1 MTNEQVGGLAGGSWI
16 GGEGWRPC
24 EPSENKQTWAAAG
37 GRWRD
42 ELNERGAKE
51 IDKVALG
58 LALCF
63 RESEDL

>member
-1 MTNEQVGGLAGGSWI
+1 VGRRVGVESVARVDDHVNHQRTNKLEQRMGGDG
-16 GGEGWRPC
+16 
-24 EPSENKQTWAAAG
+24 
-37 GRWRD
+37 D

>member
-1 MTNEQVGGLAGGSWI
+1 MVGEPVARVDDHVNHQRTNQLVVGG
-16 GGEGWRPC
+16 GW
-24 EPSENKQTWAAAG
+24 W
-37 GRWRD
+37 D

-58 LALCF
+58 VALCF

>member
-1 MTNEQVGGLAGGSWI
+1 VGVESVARVDDHVNHQRTNKLEQRMGGDG
-16 GGEGWRPC
+16 
-24 EPSENKQTWAAAG
+24 
-37 GRWRD
+37 D

>member
-1 MTNEQVGGLAGGSWI
+1 VGGWADGRVVGEPVARVDDHVNHQRTNQLVVGG
-16 GGEGWRPC
+16 GW
-24 EPSENKQTWAAAG
+24 W
-37 GRWRD
+37 D

-58 LALCF
+58 VALCF